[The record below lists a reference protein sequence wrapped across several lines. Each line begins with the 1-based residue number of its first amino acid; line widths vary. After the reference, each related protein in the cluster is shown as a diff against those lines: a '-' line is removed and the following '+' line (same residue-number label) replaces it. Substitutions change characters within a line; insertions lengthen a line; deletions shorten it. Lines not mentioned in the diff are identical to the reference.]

1 MTAYFCRRSLCFA
14 VKIFIY
20 DGIFFAV
27 SLFSKFRGLEDY
39 STPSSALH
47 IREFAARICRANLPQ
62 QFAVAICRENM
73 PQEFAGY
80 LLREFAVAICRGIF
94 VFVSKFFFVYVTKS
108 CFYESKPFS
117 YVSKTFL
124 LLRFSLSAVFFF
136 VVAVAVM
143 DHRTFYYKNFFYKKT
158 CTRLKS

>member
-47 IREFAARICRANLPQ
+47 IWEFAARICRANLPQ

>member
-14 VKIFIY
+14 AKIFIY

-136 VVAVAVM
+136 VVPVAVM

>member
-1 MTAYFCRRSLCFA
+1 MTAYFCRRGLCFA

-39 STPSSALH
+39 PTPSSALH

-94 VFVSKFFFVYVTKS
+94 VFVSKFFLVYVTKS

-124 LLRFSLSAVFFF
+124 LLRFSLSAVFFCCCCCSGSYGPP
-136 VVAVAVM
+136 
-143 DHRTFYYKNFFYKKT
+143 HI
-158 CTRLKS
+158 LL

>member
-1 MTAYFCRRSLCFA
+1 MTAYFCRRGLCFA

-27 SLFSKFRGLEDY
+27 SLFSKCRGLEDY

-94 VFVSKFFFVYVTKS
+94 VFVSKFFLVYVTKS

-124 LLRFSLSAVFFF
+124 LLRFSLSAVFFCCCCCSGSYGPP
-136 VVAVAVM
+136 
-143 DHRTFYYKNFFYKKT
+143 HI
-158 CTRLKS
+158 LL

>member
-1 MTAYFCRRSLCFA
+1 MTAYFCRRGLCFA

-94 VFVSKFFFVYVTKS
+94 VFVSKFFLVYVTKS

-136 VVAVAVM
+136 LLLLQWQLWTTA
-143 DHRTFYYKNFFYKKT
+143 HFIIKIFLIKK
-158 CTRLKS
+158 RVHA